1 MNART
6 NGEKGTYP
14 FVLLML
20 TLLNM
25 AAGMVFI
32 SLLPDRVAVHFN
44 AAFEAD
50 RLGSPWQ
57 YFFFFLFPP
66 LVAAGLIFES
76 RRRGQKVK
84 NRKPLRIMLTFI
96 AVLLAYIGW
105 LMIGWCGRTPEL
117 GQKAEAPLYIL
128 VCVPLGLMFVVF
140 GNYLPVVKRNGTL
153 GIKTPATLAS
163 DYVWAQTHR
172 VMGKVWMGIGA
183 GEILCAFVDTFA
195 GTQFVSFAWLMSG
208 VFSSFA
214 VVPFV
219 TARFKRREEELFAA
233 SREDGNPAPHTDENK
248 TTQECPHS
256 KRK

>member
-1 MNART
+1 
-6 NGEKGTYP
+6 
-14 FVLLML
+14 
-20 TLLNM
+20 
-25 AAGMVFI
+25 
-32 SLLPDRVAVHFN
+32 
-44 AAFEAD
+44 
-50 RLGSPWQ
+50 
-57 YFFFFLFPP
+57 
-66 LVAAGLIFES
+66 
-76 RRRGQKVK
+76 
-84 NRKPLRIMLTFI
+84 
-96 AVLLAYIGW
+96 
-105 LMIGWCGRTPEL
+105 MIGWCGRTPEL

-233 SREDGNPAPHTDENK
+233 SREAGNPAPHTDENK
-248 TTQECPHS
+248 TKQECPHS

>member
-6 NGEKGTYP
+6 NGEKGAYP

-20 TLLNM
+20 TLVNM

-66 LVAAGLIFES
+66 LAAAGLIFES
-76 RRRGQKVK
+76 RRRGQKAK

-105 LMIGWCGRTPEL
+105 LMIGWCGRTPRTR
-117 GQKAEAPLYIL
+117 AESGSPSLYSRL
-128 VCVPLGLMFVVF
+128 CPARTDVRRLRKLSARRQAQRHPWHQ
-140 GNYLPVVKRNGTL
+140 NA
-153 GIKTPATLAS
+153 ATLAS

-172 VMGKVWMGIGA
+172 VMGKVWMGIGG
-183 GEILCAFVDTFA
+183 GEILCAIIDTFA
-195 GTQFVSFAWLMSG
+195 GTQFLSFAWLMLG

-214 VVPFV
+214 AVPFV
-219 TARFKRREEELFAA
+219 TARFKKREEEFFAA
-233 SREDGNPAPHTDENK
+233 SREAENPAPYTDKNK
-248 TTQECPHS
+248 TNQECPHS